1 MATHSDEIQI
11 PVAGERVAG
20 TIMTP
25 GSNIPGVLFVHGWG
39 GAQSYDLSRARM
51 IAGLGCVCL
60 TFDLRGHGATQEE
73 RQRVTREDNLLDL
86 VSAYDRL
93 VQHAAIDRRAIA
105 VIGCSYGAYLATLLT
120 TLRPVRWLALQAPA
134 LYRDTHWALPKYEL
148 DPQDL
153 ASYRRTSITP
163 AHNRALAAC
172 EQFTGDVLV
181 VESEHDELVP
191 HATIM
196 NYRAAFARSHSLTH
210 RIIDGADHG
219 LTSKQSQ
226 QAYATI
232 LTRWATEMI
241 VGARTERAASY
252 LG

>member
-1 MATHSDEIQI
+1 MATHSDEIRI
-11 PVAGERVAG
+11 PVGGETVAG

-60 TFDLRGHGATQEE
+60 TFDLRGHGATLEE

-93 VQHAAIDRRAIA
+93 IRHPAIDHDAIA
-105 VIGCSYGAYLATLLT
+105 VVACSYGAYLAALLT
-120 TLRPVRWLALQAPA
+120 TMRPVRWLALQSPA
-134 LYRDTHWALPKYEL
+134 LYRDTHWSMPKFEF
-148 DPQDL
+148 DPKDL
-153 ASYRRTSITP
+153 ATYRRTMISP
-163 AHNRALAAC
+163 EHNRALGAC
-172 EQFTGDVLV
+172 ERFTGDVLL
-181 VESEHDELVP
+181 VEAEHDEIVP
-191 HATIM
+191 HETIM
-196 NYRAAFARSHSLTH
+196 SYRAAFLRSHSLTH

-219 LTSKQSQ
+219 LSSKQSQ
-226 QAYATI
+226 QAYAAI

-241 VGARTERAASY
+241 VGARTERSAPI
-252 LG
+252 G